1 MKNASPYYFESA
13 HIRIFWDEQ
22 IQCVVGEW
30 LSFAKGKDFR
40 EPLVKGLELAR
51 NMRARRWL
59 ADTRKLGVIT
69 QDDLEWH
76 EKDLIPQ
83 FVQAGVRYVA
93 TVVPNDV
100 FAKWS
105 LEALK
110 QSKELK
116 ESALIVNT
124 FGTLDDAKAWLKN
137 QL

>member
-1 MKNASPYYFESA
+1 MKNASPYFESA

-22 IQCVVGEW
+22 MQCVVGEW
-30 LSFAKGKDFR
+30 LGFAKGNDFR
-40 EPLVKGLELAR
+40 KPLVKGLELAR
-51 NMRARRWL
+51 NMRARKWL
-59 ADTRKLGVIT
+59 ADTRKLGVVT
-69 QDDLEWH
+69 KDDLEWH
-76 EKDLIPQ
+76 EKELIPQ

-93 TVVPNDV
+93 TVIPEDV

-110 QSKELK
+110 QAKELK

-124 FGTLDDAKAWLKN
+124 FGTLDEAKAWLTR

>member
-1 MKNASPYYFESA
+1 
-13 HIRIFWDEQ
+13 
-22 IQCVVGEW
+22 
-30 LSFAKGKDFR
+30 
-40 EPLVKGLELAR
+40 
-51 NMRARRWL
+51 MRARRWL